1 MDEGFEEQL
10 DINDTCDSVECSLS
24 SSDWPRYFQERTSR
38 QVAYFEK
45 KNNFIF
51 NVRLAFSNIHAFD
64 LGVIS
69 YDKYEYLMISKVENM
84 RKYATDFQYPF
95 MAFEFI
101 VYSVGKNGTRTSSLF
116 TMICT
121 SWCFLRPQSRSKMQT
136 SFRFKY

>member
-24 SSDWPRYFQERTSR
+24 PSDWPRYFQERTSR

-45 KNNFIF
+45 KNDFIF
-51 NVRLAFSNIHAFD
+51 NVRLAFFNIHAFD

-101 VYSVGKNGTRTSSLF
+101 VYAIFCGEDWDENVITLYNDMYLMVFPEASVTIDNAD
-116 TMICT
+116 
-121 SWCFLRPQSRSKMQT
+121 
-136 SFRFKY
+136 